1 MVLSHVPDIFA
12 WKQVSSVLTR
22 ERLQR
27 NMEYVLEAA
36 GAMKLVVQEPQ
47 DRPWLDFDQLDQM
60 HRLRNEVISCSIWAA
75 TFPYITKGINSFQ
88 TLEERDTRRHILNL
102 LCALYA
108 DLRLGN
114 AWSWCPWNPRPIM
127 WLSFSS

>member
-1 MVLSHVPDIFA
+1 MVLSHVLNNFA

-36 GAMKLVVQEPQ
+36 GAMKLGVQEPQ

-75 TFPYITKGINSFQ
+75 TSFPFITKRISSFQ
-88 TLEERDTRRHILNL
+88 RLEERDTRRYILNL
-102 LCALYA
+102 LRALYA
-108 DLRLGN
+108 NLRLGN
-114 AWSWCPWNPRPIM
+114 AWN
-127 WLSFSS
+127 